1 MEVRKASVAGQFYPE
16 DKKEL
21 KEMLKECFLNS
32 KLGPGKLPEISK
44 ERKIFGLIVP
54 HAGYIYSGYTAAHAY
69 YELAKDGKPEVIV
82 IIGPNHYGYGYPLST
97 LSKEWQTPLGRIKVE
112 KEIVKEL
119 IKRGI
124 VDDELA
130 HKYEHSIEV
139 QLPFLQFIFKDFK
152 FVPICMLDQSFKTAQ
167 KLSEILFEVLK
178 NKDFVVI
185 ASSDFSHF
193 ERNEVAY
200 QKDKIAL
207 EKIEKVD
214 AKDFWYT
221 VHAKNI
227 SVCGYGCITTLLLIM
242 EKLKLESKILK
253 YMTSGDVIGDKAN
266 VVGYAAV
273 KFFKRVF

>member
-1 MEVRKASVAGQFYPE
+1 MEVRAAAVAGQFYPE
-16 DKKEL
+16 NKKEL
-21 KEMLKECFLNS
+21 EEMLKECFLNS
-32 KLGPGKLPEISK
+32 KFGPGKLPEIGK

-54 HAGYIYSGYTAAHAY
+54 HAGYVYSGYTAAHAY
-69 YELAKDGKPEVIV
+69 YELAKDGKPEIVV
-82 IIGPNHYGYGYPLST
+82 IIGPNHYGYGYPIST
-97 LSKEWQTPLGRIKVE
+97 LSKDWETPLGRIK
-112 KEIVKEL
+112 IDKEL
-119 IKRGI
+119 VEELVKREI
-124 VDDELA
+124 ADDELA
-130 HKYEHSIEV
+130 HRYEHSIEV

-193 ERNEVAY
+193 EPNEIAY
-200 QKDKIAL
+200 QKDEIAL
-207 EKIEKVD
+207 EKIKKID

-221 VHAKNI
+221 VNTKNI
-227 SVCGYGCITTLLLIM
+227 SVCGYGCITTLLLLA
-242 EKLKLESKILK
+242 EKLQLKSKVLK

-273 KFFKRVF
+273 KFFK